1 MPSLTQISKVSPQQV
16 PYISFAARGTLLH
29 ENPSFEKSC
38 FSYLRNRGVEVSE
51 SEVKRSLIRELAKLN
66 EMPPEEV
73 QACGTDYFYRSLIR
87 SYLPETADANIEEEL
102 GRWESFHRGS
112 MKLVIPQLTVDVCES
127 LRERGYRLCIN
138 TNEDSRL
145 IEVLKMLNLLELFDA
160 VLLGQEVGAL
170 KPDPASFQSLL
181 EDLGITVDQIIHVGD
196 RYCTDVRGAQA
207 VGMAS
212 ILYDPLQYE
221 VMALNRL
228 EDFSAEK
235 VVSIEDLRKNRLISG
250 VKVISRFEELLDF
263 FK

>member
-1 MPSLTQISKVSPQQV
+1 MPSLTQIDKVSSQQV
-16 PYISFAARGTLLH
+16 PYISFAARGTILH

-38 FSYLRNRGVEVSE
+38 FSYLRNRGIEVSE
-51 SEVKRSLIRELAKLN
+51 SEVKRSLIRDLSKLN
-66 EMPPEEV
+66 EMPAEEV
-73 QACGTDYFYRSLIR
+73 QACGIDYFYRSLIR
-87 SYLPETADANIEEEL
+87 SYLPEVENIDEEL
-102 GRWESFHRGS
+102 ERWENFHRGS

-181 EDLGITVDQIIHVGD
+181 EDLGISVEQIIHVGD

-263 FK
+263 FA